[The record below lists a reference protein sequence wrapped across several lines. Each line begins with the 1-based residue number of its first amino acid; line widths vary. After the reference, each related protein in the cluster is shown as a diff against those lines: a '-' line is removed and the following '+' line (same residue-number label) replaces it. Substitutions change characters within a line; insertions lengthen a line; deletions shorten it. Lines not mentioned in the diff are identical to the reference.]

1 MNAGPIRRITISLF
15 ATQGI
20 FSAAMV
26 ASFTVMAII
35 AADLSGSRAWAG
47 VPILSM
53 FVGRFLAS
61 YMMGRLMDQWGRRP
75 ALVAAFAIG
84 VVGAGLAVTAV
95 MARSFGGFVL
105 AALVFGMARG
115 GAEQMR
121 FIAAEIQ
128 APGQRARAIGLIVF
142 AGTIGSIAGPW
153 FYQLTSSAASSRGYD
168 PSVGPWAIAALL
180 MGLGAVVLFVTLRPD
195 PRELGR
201 RIEAA
206 TSAAG
211 NVSTRAMTTIFAL
224 PRVRLA
230 VISIAIGQV
239 VMTILMSV
247 TPLHMIQEG
256 FQAGDISVVMA
267 AHMLGMFGLAPLTG
281 RLVDRIGPYWMIGL
295 GALTLVITSGL
306 ALVAVGLESLAA
318 ALFMLGLGWNLTFVA
333 GSALL
338 MNMVTQAERA
348 RSQGVAEMINSV
360 AGGLAA
366 LGSGLLL
373 ELGGMPMLAVGGLV
387 LTGILIAAQ
396 TWILA
401 IRAHLRP
408 IGAESASAV
417 AVEAD

>member
-26 ASFTVMAII
+26 AAFTVMAII

-211 NVSTRAMTTIFAL
+211 NVSARAMTTIFAL

>member
-1 MNAGPIRRITISLF
+1 
-15 ATQGI
+15 
-20 FSAAMV
+20 MV
-26 ASFTVMAII
+26 AAFTVMAII

-84 VVGAGLAVTAV
+84 VVGASLAVTAV

-168 PSVGPWAIAALL
+168 PGVGPWAIAALL

-211 NVSTRAMTTIFAL
+211 NVSVRAMTTIFAL

-281 RLVDRIGPYWMIGL
+281 WLVDRIGPYWMIGL

-373 ELGGMPMLAVGGLV
+373 DLGGMPMLASGGLM
-387 LTGILIAAQ
+387 LTGILVVAQ
-396 TWILA
+396 AWILA
-401 IRAHLRP
+401 IRARLRP
-408 IGAESASAV
+408 IGAESAAVV